1 MNWLFS
7 WSHLDWFVC
16 LWSAVTVLG
25 KPQLDN
31 SALSCVLALIFLSQ
45 TKVEKHPENA
55 SSFNVLAQNWHSSLP
70 YSIVQVSQNLA
81 QFSSHVLFMISTL
94 TLILTPP
101 LSSVITSASGY
112 ILYHFHL
119 PKSNP
124 NMVPPVLL
132 SLPLVS
138 PSHISTLCSHP
149 HLTHLPWGEE

>member
-1 MNWLFS
+1 M
-7 WSHLDWFVC
+7 C

-31 SALSCVLALIFLSQ
+31 SALPCVLALIFLSQ
-45 TKVEKHPENA
+45 TKVEKLPENA
-55 SSFNVLAQNWHSSLP
+55 SSFNVLAQNWRSSLP
-70 YSIVQVSQNLA
+70 YSIVLVSQNLA
-81 QFSSHVLFMISTL
+81 QFSSHVILMIYTL
-94 TLILTPP
+94 TLILTP
-101 LSSVITSASGY
+101 SASGY

-132 SLPLVS
+132 SLPLLS

-149 HLTHLPWGEE
+149 HLSHLPWGEE